1 MIRGSRSKLTC
12 DGSGAQVNSYGTK
25 EGCAVEKCQRKQPHI
40 AQQLACSGEA
50 AGTTH
55 DSEVRLTGEVR
66 FAVRAP
72 LWIGLSF
79 VRTRA

>member
-40 AQQLACSGEA
+40 AQQLGVGRGSW
-50 AGTTH
+50 H
-55 DSEVRLTGEVR
+55 VDSEVRLTGEVR

-79 VRTRA
+79 VQTRA